1 MTGQK
6 DTHNLN
12 DINLND
18 IDNLISNGQF
28 KEALTILDNLA
39 KTDPN
44 NPHLFLLGGNC
55 YGAMQSFEQAILCY
69 KEALK
74 LQPDFAE
81 AHNNL
86 GVYLKEI
93 GELEEALSHAKK
105 AVKIKPDFAAA
116 HNNLGICLY
125 EVGRPEEAHVSYKR
139 ALKIKPDYA
148 DTHNNIGNI
157 YKDCGQVDEAITSYK
172 KAIELDP
179 NCSGAFDNLGAT
191 YSELGRNEEANEF
204 YAKARGYNKDFEQ
217 GLSLFG
223 DGNFTEAIK
232 LFEKS
237 QFADWKTKTLEC
249 HYRLK
254 EFDMFREKLINY
266 TKNERHIQ
274 RSIAA
279 LSAHYAHNLKTDDP
293 YNFCPNPLK
302 FVCHEKIPELLENN
316 NQLTNELIKD
326 IKTAGV
332 LKREYQY
339 LSHGTDLQ
347 QSGGHLFKR
356 SEKSFKKLSDALINT
371 IKRYYLR
378 YQNEKNEFILSFP
391 KKIIFSSSWSI
402 EMKTGGC
409 LDEHNHPEGWISGAL
424 YLAIPKENGEDG
436 QEGAIELSSDFH
448 QYPRLHD
455 EFDKKLILPKV
466 GDVVFF
472 PSNVYHRTVPFKS
485 NEERIC
491 IAFDVKHDVKNF
503 GDY

>member
-279 LSAHYAHNLKTDDP
+279 LSAHYAQNFKIKDP
-293 YNFCPNPLK
+293 YNFCPSPLN
-302 FVCHEKIPELLENN
+302 FVCHEQIPELLENN
-316 NQLTNELIKD
+316 QHLIKELIED
-326 IKTAGV
+326 IKTASV
-332 LKREYQY
+332 LKRKYQY
-339 LSHGTDLQ
+339 LFKGSSGE
-347 QSGGHLFKR
+347 QSGGHLFR
-356 SEKSFKKLSDALINT
+356 RPEKSFKKLSDALIKT
-371 IKRYYLR
+371 INRYYLR
-378 YQNEKNEFILSFP
+378 YQNEDNEFIRSFP
-391 KKIIFSSSWSI
+391 KDISFSSAWYVKMQS
-402 EMKTGGC
+402 GGY
-409 LDEHNHPEGWISGAL
+409 LSSHIHEEGWISGAV
-424 YLAIPKENGEDG
+424 YLSIPKDSGPDG
-436 QEGAIELSSDFH
+436 QEGAIELSSDGDE
-448 QYPRLHD
+448 YPRLHD
-455 EFDKKLILPKV
+455 EFEKKVILPNV
-466 GDVVFF
+466 GDVIFF
-472 PSNVYHRTVPFKS
+472 PSSVFHRTIPFDSK
-485 NEERIC
+485 EERIC
-491 IAFDVKHDVKNF
+491 IAFDVKM
-503 GDY
+503 